1 MNHKLKIFFFFLFIL
16 CVLYMGVREVNYSN
30 YEIVENGTKEV
41 ITYRINEE
49 GTEIT
54 VFGENLY
61 IDRSTIES
69 IKDTITNVISK
80 NK

>member
-1 MNHKLKIFFFFLFIL
+1 MNHKMKVFFFFLFTL

-30 YEIVENGTKEV
+30 YEIVENGTREV
-41 ITYRINEE
+41 ITYRIDEE
-49 GTEIT
+49 GTELN

-69 IKDTITNVISK
+69 IKDTITSVIPK
-80 NK
+80 Q